1 MPDQLFFDIVKMV
14 AALAAII
21 GLVFAVVWLM
31 KRFVPGAARAAGER
45 VDMYMVGQ
53 LSLGSRQR
61 VAVVRV
67 HDRVLVLGITEESIN
82 TLADLTPPRDPRQ
95 GGESSKE
102 ADDPKIF
109 ADLLAWPKDAV
120 RPLPGQSAP
129 RAASQPA
136 GQPVPQPAPA
146 HPVSQAISQAL
157 DQLGQPAPQQPGQPG
172 GIMPEPV
179 LKSPGSIDRDAIRDL
194 FDSLSAP
201 PKKN

>member
-14 AALAAII
+14 VALAAII

-31 KRFVPGAARAAGER
+31 KRFLPGAARAAGER
-45 VDMYMVGQ
+45 VDMYVVGQ
-53 LSLGSRQR
+53 LSVGSRQR

-95 GGESSKE
+95 GGASSKE

-109 ADLLAWPKDAV
+109 ADLLAWPKDAA
-120 RPLPGQSAP
+120 RPQQGQSAP
-129 RAASQPA
+129 RAAANPA
-136 GQPVPQPAPA
+136 A
-146 HPVSQAISQAL
+146 
-157 DQLGQPAPQQPGQPG
+157 QPGQPAQ
-172 GIMPEPV
+172 PQPAQASQQPAEPGAGPDLA

-201 PKKN
+201 PKKS